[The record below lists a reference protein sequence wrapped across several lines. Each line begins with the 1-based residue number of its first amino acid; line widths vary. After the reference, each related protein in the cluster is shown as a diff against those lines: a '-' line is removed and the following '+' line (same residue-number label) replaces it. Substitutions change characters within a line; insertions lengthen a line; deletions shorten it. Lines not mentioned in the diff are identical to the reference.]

1 MEEKNFRTNLSMFDV
16 TSETPT
22 TEEKQAI
29 MKYETEPGAFTKNVS
44 SKMLESN
51 HFEIPHG

>member
-22 TEEKQAI
+22 TEEKQAAL
-29 MKYETEPGAFTKNVS
+29 KYETEPGVIS
-44 SKMLESN
+44 
-51 HFEIPHG
+51 